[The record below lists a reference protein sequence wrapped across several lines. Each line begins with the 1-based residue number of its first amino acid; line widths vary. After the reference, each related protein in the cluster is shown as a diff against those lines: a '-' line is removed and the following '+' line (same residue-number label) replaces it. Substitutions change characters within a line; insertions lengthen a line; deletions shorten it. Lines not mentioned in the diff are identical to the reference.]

1 MIILL
6 TFLEYSLKQ
15 LSEFLDDNKILL
27 RLTAGIQLINPIHNQ
42 SHICFYVL
50 SINVFLISTLNAL
63 STWQWRGIL
72 IDSKTYKVNSIP
84 SYELKN
90 HKRVFVSLFQFFEFY
105 TLVLRHG

>member
-42 SHICFYVL
+42 SHICFHVL
-50 SINVFLISTLNAL
+50 SIKVFLISTVNAL

-72 IDSKTYKVNSIP
+72 IDSKTSKVNSIP

-105 TLVLRHG
+105 TLVLRNG